1 MKLDLRTLMFYKNVN
16 QIKLAKDTGI
26 SPSAISRYYNNNF
39 NNINKSDIDKLC
51 SYFECSVGDL
61 IKLEEVK

>member
-16 QIKLAKDTGI
+16 QTKLSKDTGI
-26 SPSAISRYYNNNF
+26 SPSVINRYYNNNF

-51 SYFECSVGDL
+51 NYFECSVGDL

>member
-39 NNINKSDIDKLC
+39 NNINKNDC
-51 SYFECSVGDL
+51 
-61 IKLEEVK
+61 

>member
-16 QIKLAKDTGI
+16 QAKLSKDTGI
-26 SPSAISRYYNNNF
+26 SPSVISRYYNNNF
-39 NNINKSDIDKLC
+39 NNINKNDIDELC

>member
-16 QIKLAKDTGI
+16 QAKLSKDTGI
-26 SPSAISRYYNNNF
+26 SPSVISRYYNNNF
-39 NNINKSDIDKLC
+39 NNINKNDIDKLC
-51 SYFECSVGDL
+51 SYFGCSVGDL